1 MRAQKPATIYLL
13 RHGHSTANAK
23 SVLAGRDFKVS
34 LSATGRKQAL
44 AIQAEL
50 SEKTFAKI
58 YSSPLPRC
66 IETLTPLAI
75 LLGQEIEILEEV
87 IELANHTNYGL
98 GSYFYTND
106 NSRIWRV
113 SQALQ
118 YGMVGINE
126 CSFAT
131 EVAPFGGI
139 KHSGFG
145 REGSHLGIEEFC
157 QVKTLHLSF

>member
-1 MRAQKPATIYLL
+1 M
-13 RHGHSTANAK
+13 
-23 SVLAGRDFKVS
+23 
-34 LSATGRKQAL
+34 
-44 AIQAEL
+44 
-50 SEKTFAKI
+50 
-58 YSSPLPRC
+58 
-66 IETLTPLAI
+66 
-75 LLGQEIEILEEV
+75 
-87 IELANHTNYGL
+87 ANHTNYGL

-118 YGMVGINE
+118 YGMVAINE